1 MPDSVSS
8 DFWDDIQKL
17 VESSKIEIDRP
28 KGSAHPAYPDTIY
41 PFDYGYLAGTNSP
54 DGGGIDV
61 FIGSGNRSEVSGVIC
76 TVDMLQ
82 RNVELKV
89 LLGCSAE
96 EMNAIF
102 HFLDTDSMGCMLLQ
116 HNGQRAG

>member
-17 VESSKIEIDRP
+17 VNGSKIEIDRP
-28 KGSAHPAYPDTIY
+28 KGSAHPTYTDTNY

-61 FIGSGNRSEVSGVIC
+61 FIGSGNRSAVSGVIC

-82 RNVELKV
+82 RNVEVKV
-89 LLGCSAE
+89 LLGCSPE
-96 EMNAIF
+96 EMEAIF
-102 HFLDTDSMGCMLLQ
+102 QFLDTDSMGCVLMQ
-116 HNGQRAG
+116 YDSQRA